1 MITTSSKLFYG
12 LGAVSVAAAIV
23 WTIANDGGALGA
35 VALVFIAIASIFL
48 GAIASYVRDGHVLST
63 DTAQH
68 DSAPAAQRGPGR
80 SWFPLGTALSMGMVV
95 VGLVTSPGIFKVG
108 IALLLAML
116 GEWLIQNWSDRASA
130 DAGYN
135 ERVRGWV
142 VHPLEIPIG
151 GALLLAAIVLSFS
164 RIFLALSAEAGPLV
178 FAILGALVLFF
189 GSVLSIRRGTNTRVV
204 GAVCGVALLALSAV
218 GVALAL
224 NGEREELTI
233 AAAEDHF
240 AERSCGEEAEVT
252 DESPIRA
259 VSAKSSLAATV
270 TLKDGVLYAE
280 MDGFSGPLS
289 SISLQRSWNSSILF
303 QNEDAGEHR
312 MIVTYGKTVE
322 DLGGGV
328 KKETVLQTC
337 TALVTEGGQQVVEVN
352 IPKPSY
358 ASAEPYTISVSGV
371 EGASIEV
378 MVP

>member
-12 LGAVSVAAAIV
+12 LGAVAIAAAIV
-23 WTIANDGGALGA
+23 WTIASGGGSGA

-63 DTAQH
+63 DIAQH

-80 SWFPLGTALSMGMVV
+80 SWFPLGTALSLGMVV

-116 GEWLIQNWSDRASA
+116 GEWLIQNWSDRASS

-135 ERVRGWV
+135 ARVRGWV

-151 GALLLAAIVLSFS
+151 GALLLGAIVLSFS
-164 RIFLALSAEAGPLV
+164 RIFLALSTEAGPIV

-189 GSVLSIRRGTNTRVV
+189 GSMLSIRRGTSARVV

-224 NGEREELTI
+224 NGEREGLTI
-233 AAAEDHF
+233 AAEEDHF
-240 AERSCGEEAEVT
+240 AHRACGEEAEES
-252 DESPIRA
+252 DEDAGRA
-259 VSAKSSLAATV
+259 VSAKSSIAATV
-270 TLKDGVLYAE
+270 TLKDGALYAE
-280 MDGFSGPLS
+280 MDGYSGPLT
-289 SISLQRSWNSSILF
+289 SITLQRSLNSSILF
-303 QNEDAGEHR
+303 QNEDEGEHR
-312 MIVTYGKTVE
+312 MVLTYGKTVE

-328 KKETVLQTC
+328 MKETELQAC
-337 TALVTEGGQQVVEVN
+337 TSLVTEGGQQVVVVN

-358 ASAEPYTISVSGV
+358 ASAEPFSISVTGV

>member
-23 WTIANDGGALGA
+23 WMIANDGGSGA
-35 VALVFIAIASIFL
+35 VALVFIGIASIFL

-80 SWFPLGTALSMGMVV
+80 SWFPLGTALSLGMVV

-151 GALLLAAIVLSFS
+151 GALLLGAIVLSFS
-164 RIFLALSAEAGPLV
+164 RIFLALSAEAGPIV

-189 GSVLSIRRGTNTRVV
+189 GSVLSIRRGTSTRVV
-204 GAVCGVALLALSAV
+204 GAACGVVLLALSAV

-224 NGEREELTI
+224 NGEREELTV

-240 AERSCGEEAEVT
+240 AERPCGEEAEVA

-259 VSAKSSLAATV
+259 VSAKSSVAATV

-289 SISLQRSWNSSILF
+289 SITLQRSWNSSILF

-337 TALVTEGGQQVVEVN
+337 TALVTEGGQQVVVVN
-352 IPKPSY
+352 VPKPSY
-358 ASAEPYTISVSGV
+358 ASAEPYTISVTGV

>member
-23 WTIANDGGALGA
+23 WMIANDGGSGA

-63 DTAQH
+63 DIAEH
-68 DSAPAAQRGPGR
+68 DSAPASQRGPGR
-80 SWFPLGTALSMGMVV
+80 SWFPLGTALSLGMVV

-135 ERVRGWV
+135 ARVRGWV

-151 GALLLAAIVLSFS
+151 GALLLGAIVLSFS
-164 RIFLALSAEAGPLV
+164 RIFLALSVEAGPIV

-189 GSVLSIRRGTNTRVV
+189 GSILSIRRGTSARVV
-204 GAVCGVALLALSAV
+204 GAACGVVLLALSAV

-224 NGEREELTI
+224 NGEREELTV

-240 AERSCGEEAEVT
+240 AERPCGEEAEVA

-259 VSAKSSLAATV
+259 VSAKSSIAATV

-337 TALVTEGGQQVVEVN
+337 TALVTEGGQQVVVVN
-352 IPKPSY
+352 VPKPSY
-358 ASAEPYTISVSGV
+358 ASAEPYTISVTGV

>member
-12 LGAVSVAAAIV
+12 LGAVAIAAAIV
-23 WTIANDGGALGA
+23 WTIASGGGSGA

-80 SWFPLGTALSMGMVV
+80 SWFPLGTALSLGMVV

-116 GEWLIQNWSDRASA
+116 GEWLIQNWSDRASS

-135 ERVRGWV
+135 ARVRGWV

-151 GALLLAAIVLSFS
+151 GALLLGAIVLSFS
-164 RIFLALSAEAGPLV
+164 RIFLALSTEAGPIV

-189 GSVLSIRRGTNTRVV
+189 GSMLSIRRGTSARVV

-224 NGEREELTI
+224 NGEREGLTI
-233 AAAEDHF
+233 AAEEDHF
-240 AERSCGEEAEVT
+240 AHRACGEEAEES
-252 DESPIRA
+252 DEDAGRA
-259 VSAKSSLAATV
+259 VSAKSSIAATV
-270 TLKDGVLYAE
+270 TLKDGALYAE
-280 MDGFSGPLS
+280 MDGYSGPLT
-289 SISLQRSWNSSILF
+289 SITLQRSLNSSILF
-303 QNEDAGEHR
+303 QNEDEGEHR
-312 MIVTYGKTVE
+312 MVLTYGKTVE

-328 KKETVLQTC
+328 MKETELQAC
-337 TALVTEGGQQVVEVN
+337 TSLVTEGGQQVVVVN

-358 ASAEPYTISVSGV
+358 ASAEPFSISVTGV

>member
-23 WTIANDGGALGA
+23 WMIANDGGSGA

-80 SWFPLGTALSMGMVV
+80 SWFPLGTALSLGMVV

-151 GALLLAAIVLSFS
+151 GALLLGAIVLSFS
-164 RIFLALSAEAGPLV
+164 RIFLALSAEAGPIV

-189 GSVLSIRRGTNTRVV
+189 GSVLSIRRGTSTRVV
-204 GAVCGVALLALSAV
+204 GAACGVVLLALSAV

-224 NGEREELTI
+224 NGEREELTV

-240 AERSCGEEAEVT
+240 AERPCGEEAEVA

-259 VSAKSSLAATV
+259 VSAKSSVAATV

-289 SISLQRSWNSSILF
+289 SITLQRSWNSSILF

-337 TALVTEGGQQVVEVN
+337 TALVTEGGQQVVVVN
-352 IPKPSY
+352 VPKPSY
-358 ASAEPYTISVSGV
+358 ASAEPYTISVTGV